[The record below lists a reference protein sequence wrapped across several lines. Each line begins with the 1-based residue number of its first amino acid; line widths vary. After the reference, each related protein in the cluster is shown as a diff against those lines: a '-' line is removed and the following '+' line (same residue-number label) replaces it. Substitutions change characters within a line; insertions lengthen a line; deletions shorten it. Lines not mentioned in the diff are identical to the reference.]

1 MGNDLGMQYIMD
13 GNGNYYTVNGS
24 GQLVVAKD
32 RDEAGVFTFF
42 EANQRIGGGKKAKF
56 YHTIPVDTLED
67 MEREM
72 LEGASSINVFHVV
85 NNIQQE
91 EALSETTEEVLSKP
105 MEEAPVENEKYISY
119 EYDIEHVDWVEFT
132 NYYIYLMS
140 AVKEY
145 QERLAGRHSDVEKE
159 ICDLLHYVE
168 LYDLDDG
175 EALRAVDLL
184 KDARQRR
191 RDIKDEMTRTEF
203 FQKNIGTSA
212 ILAKAKGYLT
222 ELKKLDTR
230 KYHPRQLPELFSGM
244 EDRITDRNRYREN
257 RDVYLQELTGYEDDY
272 QEKME
277 RQQMSFSKT
286 IYDKKDNDWLGFVKQ
301 QLEFYQNAGQYM
313 MNLEIRLDAID
324 SEIEKIMEQI
334 EDANYNVTQGYKVFK
349 DLKILRIERKEK
361 ERELQILRTMTEYF
375 DCNSM
380 ADTYAYIVDEIG
392 KITGCET
399 EENILPGMAM

>member
-380 ADTYAYIVDEIG
+380 ADTYAYIADEIG

>member
-72 LEGASSINVFHVV
+72 LEGASSVNVFHVV

>member
-1 MGNDLGMQYIMD
+1 MGNNLGMQYIMD
-13 GNGNYYTVNGS
+13 GNGIYYTVNGS

-42 EANQRIGGGKKAKF
+42 EANQRIDGGKKAKF

-72 LEGASSINVFHVV
+72 LEGASSANVFHVV

-184 KDARQRR
+184 KDARQ
-191 RDIKDEMTRTEF
+191 
-203 FQKNIGTSA
+203 
-212 ILAKAKGYLT
+212 
-222 ELKKLDTR
+222 
-230 KYHPRQLPELFSGM
+230 LPELFSGM
-244 EDRITDRNRYREN
+244 EDRITDRSRYRQN
-257 RDVYLQELTGYEDDY
+257 RDVYIQRLIGYEDDY

-324 SEIEKIMEQI
+324 GEIEEIMEQI

-399 EENILPGMAM
+399 EENILPGMVM